1 MFGSKPCA
9 IAREL
14 VAANSAVA
22 SAIFVLSNIVVT
34 PRVVSLL
41 LLKSCS
47 SRLLRRGLAPRRCTQ
62 AMDTSADF
70 QSRDAAR
77 DHVFPEQVVIGAI
90 GGAISYNSAQAR
102 TKFPA
107 RARERNAF
115 IVDIGRF
122 FEP

>member
-1 MFGSKPCA
+1 
-9 IAREL
+9 
-14 VAANSAVA
+14 
-22 SAIFVLSNIVVT
+22 
-34 PRVVSLL
+34 
-41 LLKSCS
+41 
-47 SRLLRRGLAPRRCTQ
+47 
-62 AMDTSADF
+62 MDGAADF

-107 RARERNAF
+107 RAREPNAF

-122 FEP
+122 FEPARRAVQIVTGRMAVSKRIIIRSTHRCSTAVDMTLRRSANEVIIALQPPVPRDGKDPPR

>member
-1 MFGSKPCA
+1 
-9 IAREL
+9 
-14 VAANSAVA
+14 
-22 SAIFVLSNIVVT
+22 
-34 PRVVSLL
+34 
-41 LLKSCS
+41 
-47 SRLLRRGLAPRRCTQ
+47 
-62 AMDTSADF
+62 MDGAADF

-107 RARERNAF
+107 RAREPNAF

-122 FEP
+122 SNLRVVQFRSSPGAWRYRSA